1 MQIFKCFYFIMVYVY
16 RVLGRERRLLI
27 LVGKIIKNREENYSN
42 YQKFL
47 DYLRKLLYYFKIY
60 FFKRDFM

>member
-1 MQIFKCFYFIMVYVY
+1 MVYVY

-42 YQKFL
+42 YWKFL
-47 DYLRKLLYYFKIY
+47 DYLRKILYYFKIY
-60 FFKRDFM
+60 FFLKEILCKMVYVIF